1 MPERLLYDAL
11 SSFGGGVN
19 SDLEPLLLDRNTLSW
34 MVNGTVR
41 GGYAKPRPPI
51 FNREIT
57 FPSDEVMG
65 AVLNGLFQGGG
76 YYRPD
81 FGASQLVAQISGRL
95 FAFAISGNVITAT
108 EITVP
113 GDPNDSSA
121 SQVWMFQAE
130 KWLTVT
136 DGSTKNPIF
145 YDGVT
150 SRRSVG
156 PSVLLAVAN
165 TFNPAAPPAIG
176 ENVEVTLTTPW
187 TFGFGQMV
195 LMNGQY
201 YRAISSTGLPEVYNI
216 ILTNTG
222 ATPTD
227 IVPSGSPITIEPGT
241 IAYTNGSSGINN
253 IAPGSCD
260 SDIFVSISIP
270 RSLASAVAIGSQVLF
285 RGNIVVI
292 SNKIENTPGTT
303 FLQGCLVSPVPPA
316 GGTGFFP
323 AGERV
328 LSVGASDPTVVV
340 GYTAASFVV
349 PPVDGTVNATM
360 TTEYTGSAGQ
370 AVWIAGGSF
379 TIEAGAPPAPTS
391 TLFLEN
397 ISDTDASNYDATED
411 ILSVPELP
419 PGRMGAYGIGH
430 VALNLIDGHS
440 YIYGDVVGGPSGTA
454 TYDYRDAV
462 LKTTEND
469 FLAGGGSFRI
479 PNTGELITSFTIA
492 PVLDASY
499 GQGPLQIGTP
509 ISVYTCDIPTS
520 PQAFEDLTNP
530 ILTQALIGKG
540 PVSQNGTIIANSDT
554 LYRSGLGFD
563 SLIYGRR
570 DFQTGWGNTPI
581 STEVNRSI
589 EGEDKTLISF
599 TSAATFDNRL
609 LATVQMVSSSRGVY
623 SNGVV
628 ALNFDPVSSLRGKAP
643 SIWEGEWEDGN
654 VMQYITGN
662 FSGVERCFQFTY
674 NAETLQI
681 EIWEQLRSDSTEKFD
696 NGTDRIT
703 WSIETPCIFH
713 PDKRSADLPI
723 VRLANGKMHLDEVVG
738 VVDVAVQYRPDYSA
752 MWVDWH
758 SFTVSSATPD
768 GYKTPI
774 GLGEPRV
781 SSCATQVNRP
791 SRSGRFF
798 QIRVEV
804 TGQAKICGMEF
815 AACQEPTVL
824 FPAPICS

>member
-11 SSFGGGVN
+11 SSFAGGVN
-19 SDLEPLLLDRNTLSW
+19 SDVEPLLLDRNTLSW
-34 MVNGTVR
+34 MTNGTVR
-41 GGYAKPRPPI
+41 GGYAKPRPARI
-51 FNREIT
+51 LRKTVEAT
-57 FPSDEVMG
+57 
-65 AVLNGLFQGGG
+65 GLFQGAG

-81 FGASQLVAQISGRL
+81 YGPSELAAQIGGRL
-95 FAFAISGNVITAT
+95 FSFPVNGNTIT
-108 EITVP
+108 EVDITVP
-113 GDPNDSSA
+113 GDPNDGA
-121 SQVWMFQAE
+121 TSQVWMFQAE
-130 KWLTVT
+130 KWLIVT

-150 SRRSVG
+150 SRRSYG
-156 PSVLLAVAN
+156 PSVVLGVA
-165 TFNPAAPPAIG
+165 TAFNPATPPPIG
-176 ENVEVTLTTPW
+176 ETVQLTLNDPYEGPFNVP
-187 TFGFGQMV
+187 V
-195 LMNGQY
+195 LFNGEY
-201 YRAISSTGLPEVYNI
+201 YLVVSSTGPTPAYSVR
-216 ILTNTG
+216 LTAIAAVVG
-222 ATPTD
+222 AT
-227 IVPSGSPITIEPGT
+227 VPSGSTVEIRPDRVSYNSAVGTVQNGVVPGKVSTSLSFAAPHNLALTDTVVMVRNFGAFPAPLTETWTVESIISPTQALLATPPKPFPYAGLLGT
-241 IAYTNGSSGINN
+241 IPIQIVKKNTTD
-253 IAPGSCD
+253 PT
-260 SDIFVSISIP
+260 
-270 RSLASAVAIGSQVLF
+270 VAIG
-285 RGNIVVI
+285 
-292 SNKIENTPGTT
+292 NTT
-303 FLQGCLVSPVPPA
+303 VSFPNPP
-316 GGTGFFP
+316 
-323 AGERV
+323 
-328 LSVGASDPTVVV
+328 DN
-340 GYTAASFVV
+340 
-349 PPVDGTVNATM
+349 GTVDITLD
-360 TTEYTGSAGQ
+360 TPYTGAAGQ
-370 AVWIAGGSF
+370 VVWIADDQYTIESLGGGSPS
-379 TIEAGAPPAPTS
+379 TTLYLQNLTDTSVAPYTNP
-391 TLFLEN
+391 
-397 ISDTDASNYDATED
+397 SDV
-411 ILSVPELP
+411 LSIPELP

-440 YIYGDVVGGPSGTA
+440 YIYGDVVGGPSGTPI
-454 TYDYRDAV
+454 YDYRDAV

-589 EGEDKTLISF
+589 EGEDKSLISF

-609 LATVQMVSSSRGVY
+609 LATVQMASSSRGVY
-623 SNGVV
+623 SQGIV

-654 VMQYITGN
+654 VMQYVTGN
-662 FSGVERCFQFTY
+662 FSGVERCFQFAF
-674 NAETLQI
+674 NPETLQI
-681 EIWEQLRSDSTEKFD
+681 EIWEQLRSDSADKFD

-723 VRLANGKMHLDEVVG
+723 VRLANGKIHLDEVSG
-738 VVDVAVQYRPDYSA
+738 TVDVAVQYRPDYSA
-752 MWVDWH
+752 TWVDWH

-781 SSCATQVNRP
+781 NSCAPENNRP

-798 QIRVEV
+798 QLKITV
-804 TGQAKICGMEF
+804 TGQCKIMGAEF

-824 FPAPICS
+824 FPPPICTQ